1 MVDTWPTNEISRC
14 DLSPTPS
21 TPIFN
26 KVIFVYFVI
35 LFILD
40 FKAYLKKL
48 QDASEVGFDE
58 LCNRA
63 NQLQPEIPPLVM
75 RKKGNF
81 VDIDENAQRGIPTG
95 KLSGEYI
102 AIRTYVDGNS
112 LFRAASVLAF
122 GDESKHP
129 EMRVRTVVELACN
142 KSYYITFRNRK
153 ERLRA
158 QEQFMQLKSSRYVRD
173 NWSGEFDKDVRGTC
187 KESLWVSDFHLQA
200 LPTVFQRSVKIVSR
214 AGSGMYLNDVT
225 HPRHGY
231 SKLEPLVIMWISSQ
245 ASEEMLLSHFVPLV
259 PVGEV
264 CSFGKGKLKIIPIV
278 FAQCLFFIQEKRFCL
293 AVIFRTDLF
302 FPSDCFLVTLVKIF
316 FCDPTIITISAS

>member
-26 KVIFVYFVI
+26 KVIIVYFVI

-63 NQLQPEIPPLVM
+63 NQLRPEIPSLTM
-75 RKKGNF
+75 REKGNF
-81 VDIDENAQRGIPTG
+81 VLDIDEMYQKVIPTG
-95 KLSGEYI
+95 KLSGEYV
-102 AIRTYVDGNS
+102 AIRTLVDGNS

-122 GDESKHP
+122 GDESKHL
-129 EMRVRTVVELACN
+129 EMQVRTVVELACN
-142 KSYYITFRNRK
+142 KSYYITFLERK
-153 ERLRA
+153 EILRS
-158 QEQFMQLKSSRYVRD
+158 QEQFMRRKSIHFGRDKRSRELIKSHPEVI
-173 NWSGEFDKDVRGTC
+173 FVKDVRDAC
-187 KESLWVSDFHLQA
+187 EESPWASDCHLQA
-200 LPTVFQRSVKIVSR
+200 LPTVFQRSVKIVSSNH
-214 AGSGMYLNDVT
+214 SGLYLSDVI

-231 SKLEPLVIMWISSQ
+231 SKLEPLVIMMIPFEF
-245 ASEEMLLSHFVPLV
+245 SEEILLIHFVPLV

-278 FAQCLFFIQEKRFCL
+278 FAQCLFFIQEKSFCL

-302 FPSDCFLVTLVKIF
+302 FHQIVFW
-316 FCDPTIITISAS
+316 